1 MHKVYSIL
9 FQMLSRDIVMKKHKN
24 QESKQV
30 ELVGLGMAYNKGLEG
45 GGANLVSHLK
55 F

>member
-1 MHKVYSIL
+1 
-9 FQMLSRDIVMKKHKN
+9 MLSRDIVMKKHKN

-45 GGANLVSHLK
+45 GGANPVSHLK